1 MDIQENARSGAPGA
15 RTADANLPR
24 LVQDALG
31 RLRFGT
37 IHLTIHEGKLVQVDV
52 TERTRL
58 PA

>member
-1 MDIQENARSGAPGA
+1 MDSQENERWGTPSARA
-15 RTADANLPR
+15 ANPELPR

-37 IHLTIHEGKLVQVDV
+37 IHLTIHEGKLVQIDV